1 MPNPARL
8 LATALL
14 VAALAVP
21 ASLHASGLPDLRPA
35 AAKHGATAPRSA
47 SPWSFDW
54 LRHLLN
60 KVLPLEG
67 GGLDPSGGTNSVR
80 PTPRSSVDTGG
91 GLDPNGGS

>member
-1 MPNPARL
+1 MPKPARI
-8 LATALL
+8 LAAALL

-35 AAKHGATAPRSA
+35 AKHGATALRSA

-54 LRHLLN
+54 LRHVLSQ
-60 KVLPLEG
+60 VLPMAG

-91 GLDPNGGS
+91 AMDPSGGS